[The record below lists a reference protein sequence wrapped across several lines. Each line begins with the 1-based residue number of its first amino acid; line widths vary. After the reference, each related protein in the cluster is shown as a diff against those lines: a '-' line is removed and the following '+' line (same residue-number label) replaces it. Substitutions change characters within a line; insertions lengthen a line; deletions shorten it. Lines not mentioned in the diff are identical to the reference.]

1 MAKAAAKKAAAGGKA
16 MAKWDEELAK
26 RAEAAK
32 KMEEDS
38 LGAGNSISTKG
49 GILSYKD
56 NVIPGNKL
64 NAIILGSVFLNT
76 YYVDGFDPDNPS
88 SPVCYAIHDGPT
100 AKGMAPHEKST
111 DKQHEECAGCP
122 QNVFGTADK
131 GRAKACQNR
140 RRLALITE
148 DALETGIG
156 DAQVAQLLVPVTSVR
171 DFAKFTTDIAETL
184 KRPPLGIVSEISLVP
199 NTNKRSNAQ
208 WVMKFKAVREV
219 PEEQIGA
226 LLAKADSSEVKAALH
241 NPFMDAAAQPK
252 PKKPSKALGKKTA
265 KRR

>member
-1 MAKAAAKKAAAGGKA
+1 MATKKPAAKGKA
-16 MAKWDEELAK
+16 MTKWDEELAK
-26 RAEAAK
+26 RAEVAK
-32 KMEEDS
+32 KMEENS

-49 GILSYKD
+49 GILSYHD

-76 YYVDGFDPDNPS
+76 YYTEGFDPDNPS
-88 SPVCYAIHDGPT
+88 SPVCYAMQAET
-100 AKGMAPHEKST
+100 EKGMAPHEKST
-111 DKQHEECAGCP
+111 EKQHETCQGCP

-131 GRAKACQNR
+131 GRGKACQNR

-148 DALETGIG
+148 DSLESGIS

-171 DFAKFTTDIAETL
+171 DYAKFTTDIAETL
-184 KRPPLGIVSEISLVP
+184 KRPPLGVVSEISLVP

-208 WVMKFKAVREV
+208 WVMKFKAVREIDD
-219 PEEQIGA
+219 EQIGD
-226 LLAKADSSEVKAALH
+226 LLQKADSAEVHAALFA
-241 NPFMDAAAQPK
+241 PFMEGAAPAAK
-252 PKKPSKALGKKTA
+252 PKKPAKALGKKTA